1 MGFGTDFWLDYL
13 GGGQWQLSVCCPS
26 GRIGTARGD
35 VERLRR
41 VLDRADGL
49 LPVWARAT
57 REQAG
62 TLAPPAQAALTEPAT
77 PAARALRK
85 CSGFRSSRQ
94 GSKQETGS

>member
-41 VLDRADGL
+41 VLQRADGL
-49 LPVWARAT
+49 LPVWARAS
-57 REQAG
+57 REQAS
-62 TLAPPAQAALTEPAT
+62 TLAPPARAPLTEPAT
-77 PAARALRK
+77 PSARALRK
-85 CSGFRSSRQ
+85 CSGIAPGVQ
-94 GSKQETGS
+94 GGRQETGS